1 MKILAIR
8 LKNLTSIEGTVEV
21 DFTSEPL
28 RSAGIFAISGPTGAG
43 KSTLLDALCLALY
56 DKAPRFASSVE
67 NISLADV
74 GDNQINQAD
83 VRNLLR
89 RGTSDGYAEVDFLG
103 IDGHRYRSR
112 WSVRRTRNK
121 VSGSLQAQVMQV
133 SDLDT
138 EKEFQGTKR
147 ELLNQLTELVG
158 LNYEQFTRTVLL
170 AQNDFATFLKSKGAA
185 KAELLEKLTGTA
197 VYSRISQEIY
207 SRSKT
212 LQAEVDLIRGK
223 MNAIELMSEEDFLA
237 LQKEKEEWMQQREA
251 GGRRLTVL
259 NEQWQVVRS
268 LQAQEELL
276 ARKQQEEQ
284 QEKERSGQ
292 LAQQLASQEEG
303 WTHFKQQCEAIQ
315 PDLQK
320 ARALDVQIQSRQTDY
335 GQAQLRW
342 KEAAAQVAEQ
352 EKKLRAAHEASR
364 ASYESLVRLLN
375 WAAADEVLSME
386 QVADFLRR
394 DEADLKDKEQANEV
408 RRQQLEAFAYPS
420 LVEEQG
426 RCREEKKR
434 LQTIAQLTKDEQA
447 TVAEC
452 QRLGKEAAVC
462 EQRLAEHRATLET
475 VKRVYD
481 NARMAVGKDVKALRG
496 QLQEGEACPVCGSV
510 QHPYASLHEGID
522 TLFRQL
528 EQEFTSASETY
539 QQTNN
544 QFITVQR
551 DWAHHQQEE
560 QRLRALLQQLWV
572 ENVQQG
578 GLSQPVSEA
587 ASEAE
592 QPDSGLAE
600 YIHGR
605 MEVIDSRLQEL
616 SRLLQAYQR
625 LYEDWQRADAA
636 VKQQRMRCEQL
647 RMYASRYQLEVQKL
661 SAGEEQRV
669 LLQQA
674 LSKEQTRFREVEQ
687 ALQVL
692 QQERSALLRGKS
704 VEDAERAMKKKENEL
719 AAELERVRKAVEV
732 LSQRQAGLQGEI
744 KQIASVVEELREKTR
759 SISFPLCNSS
769 LVEGAASSELASVL
783 RQSASSVDASQQSAF
798 SVDVFSSVDASSS
811 AASSTEIPLA
821 VLADSLSSAIA
832 QQEAD
837 NRHTEQRLS
846 AIEVRLLQQQKNQE
860 LMAQVARELEGKQR
874 VAEQWAKLNKLLGS
888 ADGAKFKVIAQSY
901 TLNHLLRHANR
912 HLSYLSKR
920 YKLQQ
925 VPGTL
930 ALQVIDC
937 DMCDEVR
944 TVYSLSGGESFLISL
959 ALALGLSSLSS
970 NNLKVESLFI
980 DEGFGSL
987 DADSLRTAMEA
998 LEQLQMQGRKVG
1010 VISHVQEMS
1019 ERISVQVQVHKK
1031 INGKSVLTVVG

>member
-292 LAQQLASQEEG
+292 LAQQLASKEEG
-303 WTHFKQQCEAIQ
+303 WTHFKQQCEGIQ

-342 KEAAAQVAEQ
+342 REAAAQVAEQ

-394 DEADLKDKEQANEV
+394 DEADLKDKEQANEA

-544 QFITVQR
+544 QLITLQR

-600 YIHGR
+600 HIHGR

-687 ALQVL
+687 ALQAL

-704 VEDAERAMKKKENEL
+704 VEDAERAMKKKEDEL

-732 LSQRQAGLQGEI
+732 LRQRQAGLQGEI

-769 LVEGAASSELASVL
+769 LVEVAASSELAS
-783 RQSASSVDASQQSAF
+783 
-798 SVDVFSSVDASSS
+798 ASSS
-811 AASSTEIPLA
+811 AASSTELPLA
-821 VLADSLSSAIA
+821 VLADSLSTAIA

-874 VAEQWAKLNKLLGS
+874 VTEQWAKLNKLLGS

-987 DADSLRTAMEA
+987 DGDSLRTAMEA